1 MFMICIND
9 QKYAKHNKFYRW
21 LFETFKIS
29 SMMVKIPPRSPV
41 YIVIVFVLCGSQKA
55 GEGSTP
61 KQVLYRRMV
70 PGIIKT
76 IAVTTLHIQNMPLSS
91 FMHTNFLNQYKRE
104 A

>member
-1 MFMICIND
+1 
-9 QKYAKHNKFYRW
+9 
-21 LFETFKIS
+21 LF
-29 SMMVKIPPRSPV
+29 
-41 YIVIVFVLCGSQKA
+41 IVFVLCGSEKA
-55 GEGSTP
+55 EEGSTP

-104 A
+104 AEKLLSKVHGYPPIQLRLRFFFK